1 MITFKLMFMYFFK
14 IPLDTIC
21 IVLSKMGENVEN
33 VRKWEKSAQVHVH
46 VSLSVSVS
54 PWDTDTDRDTWTWT
68 WTWVD
73 GHGQGHMDVNV
84 DMGRSRCFPTFF
96 HSTHFFQIYYIESN
110 YCATF
115 CPIRHFVPFDVLSH
129 STF

>member
-1 MITFKLMFMYFFK
+1 MYILIKIIFTLMFMYFLK

-21 IVLSKMGENVEN
+21 IVMSKMVKNVEN

-54 PWDTDTDRDTWTWT
+54 PWDKDTDTDTWTWT

-73 GHGQGHMDVNV
+73 GHGQGHMDVDV
-84 DMGRSRCFPTFF
+84 FRHFF
-96 HSTHFFQIYYIESN
+96 HSTFF
-110 YCATF
+110 
-115 CPIRHFVPFDVLSH
+115 PD
-129 STF
+129 